1 VRGMDLD
8 FSQGFQLSNNTGVLA
23 SNGKLHEALLE
34 AVSGA
39 L

>member
-1 VRGMDLD
+1 
-8 FSQGFQLSNNTGVLA
+8 LSNNTGVLA